1 MGEKMPI
8 PDPALVAGTVK
19 QVLTTARVRTGV
31 ACEHLCTVILLR
43 VTEDMQAK
51 LLVQWPD
58 AWKNPASV
66 FSFFFCYF
74 IPETMYTE
82 EQTWRGIIYFLVEK

>member
-1 MGEKMPI
+1 MLL

-43 VTEDMQAK
+43 ITEDMQAK

-58 AWKNPASV
+58 A
-66 FSFFFCYF
+66 
-74 IPETMYTE
+74 
-82 EQTWRGIIYFLVEK
+82 

>member
-1 MGEKMPI
+1 MPI

-43 VTEDMQAK
+43 VTEDTQAK

-58 AWKNPASV
+58 AWKNLASIFFLS
-66 FSFFFCYF
+66 FSSLTSFQKQCILKSKLGGGLFIFC
-74 IPETMYTE
+74 
-82 EQTWRGIIYFLVEK
+82 